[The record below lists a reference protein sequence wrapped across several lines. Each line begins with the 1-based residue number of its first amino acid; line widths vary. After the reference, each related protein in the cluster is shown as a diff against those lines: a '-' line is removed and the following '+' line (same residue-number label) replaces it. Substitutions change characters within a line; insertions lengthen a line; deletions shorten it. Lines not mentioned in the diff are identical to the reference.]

1 MRWFIRW
8 SEPKVNR
15 SARWLV
21 RFNEEFPNKT
31 TGLALFF
38 FCVSCRS
45 RRPYRQRVI
54 LSRRTRSPRWWMR
67 HRRHCPMN
75 NLPIVDNGAVWG
87 EGLMWTAS
95 VYCGHDEISMKKEE
109 FRSCR
114 CRCCCCRCCCCC
126 FLMET
131 LRSWDE
137 QYATELETFQDCGDV
152 GEIWF
157 GRRVLDTMVRWI
169 DGRCAD
175 HRDATAVLDLGC
187 GNGVLLLELVR
198 RLFSLSRI
206 DALEY
211 SY

>member
-1 MRWFIRW
+1 
-8 SEPKVNR
+8 
-15 SARWLV
+15 
-21 RFNEEFPNKT
+21 
-31 TGLALFF
+31 
-38 FCVSCRS
+38 
-45 RRPYRQRVI
+45 
-54 LSRRTRSPRWWMR
+54 
-67 HRRHCPMN
+67 
-75 NLPIVDNGAVWG
+75 
-87 EGLMWTAS
+87 
-95 VYCGHDEISMKKEE
+95 
-109 FRSCR
+109 
-114 CRCCCCRCCCCC
+114 
-126 FLMET
+126 MET

-157 GRRVLDTMVRWI
+157 GRRVLETMVRWI